1 MFQTTEQM
9 HLYAQQTQQRVTRIN
24 MAITANMQAER
35 RSYTRDVRVTK
46 LNSYI
51 HDKVEI
57 LTEQIL
63 MGTYTQKRINVIE
76 QYLQELEVLLN
87 LDHLD

>member
-1 MFQTTEQM
+1 MFQTNEQM

-35 RSYTRDVRVTK
+35 RSYTRDVRVAK

-51 HDKVEI
+51 LDKVEI

-87 LDHLD
+87 LD